1 MDRRERQTLLN
12 RRICGEEDGNVRPAC
27 AGGAQT
33 QKSAAPAM
41 NIAPIDSGRNI
52 MYAVRHE
59 KDMQVMR

>member
-33 QKSAAPAM
+33 LELTGARRASGLNEMLGKEPA
-41 NIAPIDSGRNI
+41 
-52 MYAVRHE
+52 
-59 KDMQVMR
+59 